1 MFEFKWPYLLFLML
15 LPTLTWMLPAV
26 RSHSLSTVH
35 VPFFQN
41 LWSNLSVTFDKTP
54 LLLKLIALIAWA
66 LLIIAAARPV
76 WVDDPVALPI
86 EGRDLMIAVD
96 VSASMQEID
105 LKINGQSVDR
115 LTAIKHVAG
124 EFIER
129 RKGDRIGL
137 ILFGQQA
144 YLQAPLSFDRVTVKQ
159 LLDESFIGIAGK
171 ATAIG
176 DAIGLAVKKVRE
188 TSDNNRILILLT
200 DGQNTAGE
208 INPVKAADLASQEG
222 LKVYT
227 IGIGADEIY
236 KQTVFGTRLVN
247 PSTDLDEVTLKKIAQ
262 LTNGQ
267 YFRARNTKELE
278 DIYTML
284 DELEPL
290 AKEDEFYRP
299 TTELF
304 LWPLIFSMLSLI
316 TAMLLRRF

>member
-1 MFEFKWPYLLFLML
+1 MFEFKWPYVLIML
-15 LPTLTWMLPAV
+15 AAPLLTWLLPAV
-26 RSHSLSTVH
+26 KSQAVSAVH

-41 LWSNLSVTFDKTP
+41 LWSNLSSSFDKTP
-54 LLLKLIALIAWA
+54 WFLKVLALISWLLLVMAGS
-66 LLIIAAARPV
+66 RPV
-76 WVDDPVALPI
+76 WVDDPIALPI
-86 EGRDLMIAVD
+86 EGRDLMLAVD
-96 VSASMQEID
+96 VSASMQEVD
-105 LKINGQSVDR
+105 LKINGRAVDR
-115 LTAIKHVAG
+115 LTAIKNVAG
-124 EFIER
+124 EFIDR
-129 RKGDRIGL
+129 RKGDRLGL

-144 YLQAPLSFDRVTVKQ
+144 YLQAPLSFDRITVKQ
-159 LLDESFIGIAGK
+159 LLNESFIGIAGK

-208 INPVKAADLASQEG
+208 INPVKAAELASQEG

-247 PSTDLDEVTLKKIAQ
+247 PSTDLDEVTLKKISQ
-262 LTNGQ
+262 LTGGQ

-278 DIYTML
+278 QIYTML

-290 AKEDEFYRP
+290 AEEDEFYRP
-299 TTELF
+299 TQELYM
-304 LWPLIFSMLSLI
+304 WPLIFSLLSLI
-316 TAMLLRRF
+316 TTLLLRRL